1 MENRKLSKNQEN
13 QGKAPVTVKNII
25 ANVNIKKRFQD
36 VLGKR
41 AFGFMASIIDVANSK
56 NFENVEPFSIVSSAL
71 VAATLDLPINPN
83 LGFAYIVPYNDR
95 KRGKVAQFQMGYK
108 GFVQLAERTGQYKT
122 INAIVVYEGDIKHIN
137 RLTGEIELDDK
148 NTKQDKIIGYI
159 SYFRLINGFEKA
171 FFMTV
176 EQVEKHAKKYSQSYK
191 SHKDYIVKSSRWTTD
206 FDTMALKTVIKL
218 LLSKYGMLSIDMQL
232 ALETDQALIKG
243 SVLRDGEHINGNN
256 VEYVDNKN
264 AVDVDFEEELKNVNS
279 QELDI
284 EEDSSSQNE
293 KTGKSNTSGNKDI
306 KSDGDKNGD
315 NPKSDDIP
323 DIPGQTEMED
333 PGF

>member
-1 MENRKLSKNQEN
+1 MENKKLSKNHGN
-13 QGKAPVTVKNII
+13 VTVKNII
-25 ANVNIKKRFQD
+25 ANESIKKRFQD

-41 AFGFMASIIDVANSK
+41 AFGFMASIIDIASNK
-56 NFENVEPFSIVSSAL
+56 NLEDVEPFSIVSSAL

-83 LGFAYIVPYNDR
+83 LGFAYIVPYNDK

-108 GFVQLAERTGQYKT
+108 GFIQLAERTGQYKT

-171 FFMTV
+171 FYMTV
-176 EQVEKHAKKYSQSYK
+176 DQVEKHAKKYSQSYK

-256 VEYVDNKN
+256 VEYVDNKD
-264 AVDVDFEEELKNVNS
+264 AIDVNFEEELKNANS

-284 EEDSSSQNE
+284 NEDNLSQNE
-293 KTGKSNTSGNKDI
+293 KTKKSNTLQNNNI
-306 KSDGDKNGD
+306 KLDGDKNGD
-315 NPKSDDIP
+315 ISKSNDIP